1 MSTVWTAVAI
11 VSVICMALR
20 AAGPLVMQGRSFPK
34 NVERGLELAVPA
46 LLAAFVAV
54 QTLASHQR
62 LVVDARVVGLAA
74 ASVAIGFRRSP
85 ALILIVAAGAAALF
99 RAVWG

>member
-1 MSTVWTAVAI
+1 MTTVWAAVAI
-11 VSVICMALR
+11 VGLICIALR
-20 AAGPLVMQGRSFPK
+20 AAGPLLMQGRSFPR

-74 ASVAIGFRRSP
+74 ASAAIVLRRSP
-85 ALILIVAAGAAALF
+85 AVILLAAAAAAALF